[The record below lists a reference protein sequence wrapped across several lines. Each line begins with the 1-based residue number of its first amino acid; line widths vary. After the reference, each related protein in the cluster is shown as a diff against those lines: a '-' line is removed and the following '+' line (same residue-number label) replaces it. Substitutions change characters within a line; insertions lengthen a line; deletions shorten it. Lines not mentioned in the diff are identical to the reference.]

1 MTGRAREE
9 ENSTKAVASL
19 RRCGHILYHHIGEKR
34 GQTRVLELLTEKKT
48 LPQQQI
54 LEQLGVQPGSGSEL
68 LSKLEGRGLI
78 ERVRDE
84 ADNRRVLVH
93 LTAQGRAEFNGKKE
107 EPSDETLMEPLETE
121 QAELN
126 RLLTKLLDVWE
137 EDSEPVQAEKVWQGV
152 KRGSCLDRQS
162 NPAGQGQGAN
172 LQALHARYPLKK
184 GESMLPNGKM
194 VQIKKIRKNGGEKAQ

>member
-1 MTGRAREE
+1 MEE

-93 LTAQGRAEFNGKKE
+93 LTAQGRAEFDGKKE
-107 EPSDETLMEPLETE
+107 EPSDETLMEPLEEAE
-121 QAELN
+121 QAADQAAG
-126 RLLTKLLDVWE
+126 RLGRKVRA
-137 EDSEPVQAEKVWQGV
+137 VQAEKVRQGV
-152 KRGSCLDRQS
+152 KRGSCFRIVSQTLPDRDK
-162 NPAGQGQGAN
+162 GQTF
-172 LQALHARYPLKK
+172 RRCTPDPLEKRRVNA
-184 GESMLPNGKM
+184 PNGKM
-194 VQIKKIRKNGGEKAQ
+194 VQIKKKRGKKAQ

>member
-1 MTGRAREE
+1 MEE
-9 ENSTKAVASL
+9 ENSTKAVALL

-93 LTAQGRAEFNGKKE
+93 LTAQGRAEFDGKKE
-107 EPSDETLMEPLETE
+107 EPSDETLMEPLEEAE

-137 EDSEPVQAEKVWQGV
+137 EKYEPY
-152 KRGSCLDRQS
+152 KR
-162 NPAGQGQGAN
+162 
-172 LQALHARYPLKK
+172 KK
-184 GESMLPNGKM
+184 SGK
-194 VQIKKIRKNGGEKAQ
+194 G